1 MTKPTYEE
9 LEERL
14 KKLEDSAVERE
25 AAGEA
30 LRRSEEMF
38 RALAESSP
46 SVITIHGLDRGQLGR
61 YLYVNPTF
69 EEVTGYTREEALKL
83 TPLALIHP
91 DVRDSVA
98 KGAVAR
104 LKGEKMPSRY
114 EFKAITKSGEVKW
127 FDLSAT
133 VVDYEGK
140 PATVSTT
147 QEITDRKRAEEEL
160 RKSHDELELR
170 VMERTRELRQEN
182 QELQESEVR
191 FRAVTEASP
200 CGIFIYQG
208 MKVCYVN
215 DSLVEL
221 SGYSREE
228 IEERGFW
235 EAIHPEFRDLVRER
249 AAARLRGEEVPAR
262 YQLKVIRKD
271 GQERWADYS
280 ARLLELAGEPAVLG
294 VIVDITDQKLAEE
307 QIRVLAYHDTL
318 TGLPN
323 RRLFADRLSV
333 AVAQTERAGDKI
345 GILFVDLD
353 HLKVIN
359 DSLGHTYGDLLLQ
372 AVAERLR
379 QSVREGDTVARLAG
393 DEFTILL
400 PGISGAKDAVNVA
413 EKILNS
419 VRQPFRFGDEKIRT
433 SCSIGVSICP
443 EDGRDAETL
452 LKSADSAMY
461 RAKKSGRNT
470 YVLAGSAATHRDR
483 DQ

>member
-114 EFKAITKSGEVKW
+114 EFKAVTKSGEVKW

-170 VMERTRELRQEN
+170 VMERTNELRQKN

-249 AAARLRGEEVPAR
+249 AAALLRGEEVPAR

-345 GILFVDLD
+345 GILFIDLD

-372 AVAERLR
+372 AVAERLG